1 LSEIIQSQPDDLQ
14 LSGLE
19 GHSEKE
25 KQEILHEIDQITEQ
39 NRLTVTDD
47 LFKITPLKKGGT
59 LPLVI
64 NILGII
70 AIITSFYFTNQYFQ
84 EQEQTMATEE
94 SSYESTEG
102 SVIEELK
109 RQAEEKLNKKQAE
122 ISQIQNEL
130 SKLDKES
137 ASLRENM
144 DSQIK
149 DKELELRSEMEAALA
164 EERERLQSQNISTV
178 DLEKQLKEF
187 QTTRE
192 SVFNADIE
200 IFKNES
206 ALAIKAKEEE
216 LERAKQIANDILEKA
231 NRDKAT
237 IEADTIKREA
247 ELTKQFEEEREA
259 LARETTKATQ
269 KLEELSQLQKNEQ
282 LIQDQITGSY
292 NSIIKSIDEENYL
305 EAKTGIEAIRNI
317 LDDPQILNLPSIN
330 KRKDLELYFLK
341 SMEKEIQ
348 QAGVIT
354 TTDFTSMTRAAEV
367 LLSARQSA
375 LYGSAAEKEGSRYD
389 AKRFYNEA
397 LATLPQ
403 ISRAVEN
410 LNAIETNDRTSI
422 SSEYLD
428 LGNNAMGE
436 GKLNEAIKQF
446 RAAALGTAP
455 DNTESIT
462 KAIAGIETAFERD
475 NKIQK
480 ARSEK
485 AISELNSKLDAKEA
499 EIEEL
504 AVDYASLENS
514 NIELENNNTD
524 LKSEKSIL
532 EQSVADT
539 DKNQE
544 ELKNSMTTLTNKV
557 EESESTI
564 EELNTKV
571 LESDKTIE
579 ELNAEARKS
588 AYAIEA
594 LTKKAAR
601 AKTRAEDLE
610 NELNDAVNQ
619 IVDLIN

>member
-1 LSEIIQSQPDDLQ
+1 MSEIIQSQPDDLN
-14 LSGLE
+14 LSDLE

-39 NRLTVTDD
+39 NRLTVTDE

-70 AIITSFYFTNQYFQ
+70 AIVTSFYFTSQYFQ
-84 EQEQTMATEE
+84 EQEQTMATNE
-94 SSYESTEG
+94 SSYKSTEG

-130 SKLDKES
+130 SKLDRES
-137 ASLRENM
+137 AALRENM
-144 DSQIK
+144 DSRIK
-149 DKELELRSEMEAALA
+149 DKELELRSEMEEALA
-164 EERERLQSQNISTV
+164 KERARLQSQNISTL
-178 DLEKQLKEF
+178 DLEKQLREF
-187 QTTRE
+187 QDARE

-216 LERAKQIANDILEKA
+216 LAKARQIANDILEQA
-231 NRDKAT
+231 NRDKVA
-237 IEADTIKREA
+237 IEAETLKREA

-259 LARETTKATQ
+259 LTKQTTEATK
-269 KLEELSQLQKNEQ
+269 KLAELSQLQKNEQ

-292 NSIIKSIDEENYL
+292 NSIIKSIDEGNYL
-305 EAKTGIEAIRNI
+305 EAKTGIEAVRTLLN
-317 LDDPQILNLPSIN
+317 DPQISDLPSIN
-330 KRKDLELYFLK
+330 KRKNIELYFLD

-354 TTDFTSMTRAAEV
+354 TTDFTSMTRAAEA

-375 LYGSAAEKEGSRYD
+375 QYGTDAEKEGSQYD

-397 LATLPQ
+397 LSTLPQ
-403 ISRAVEN
+403 ISKAVEN
-410 LNAIETNDRTSI
+410 LNVIEANDRTSI
-422 SSEYLD
+422 SREYLD
-428 LGNNAMGE
+428 LGNNAMNE

-446 RAAALGTAP
+446 RAAALRTAP
-455 DNTESIT
+455 ENTESIT
-462 KAIAGIETAFERD
+462 KAIAGIETALKRE
-475 NKIQK
+475 NEIHK
-480 ARSEK
+480 ARLEK
-485 AISELNSKLDAKEA
+485 AISELNSKLETKETD
-499 EIEEL
+499 IKEL
-504 AVDYASLENS
+504 AIDYTSLENS
-514 NIELENNNTD
+514 NIELENSILN
-524 LKSEKSIL
+524 LESEKRIL
-532 EQSVADT
+532 EKAVADAE
-539 DKNQE
+539 KNQE
-544 ELKNSMTTLTNKV
+544 ELINRMKDLSKQV
-557 EESESTI
+557 DESEVTINELNSKILKSAQTI
-564 EELNTKV
+564 EELNV
-571 LESDKTIE
+571 EIRKTT
-579 ELNAEARKS
+579 
-588 AYAIEA
+588 YTIEA

-601 AKTRAEDLE
+601 ATSRAEDLE